1 MKKSIIINIISW
13 LGISLLLFFYLERQL
28 AFHYFYIE
36 QFRLFRFNQDYAL
49 QLFSHPGGISEYIAS
64 FLIQYFIHPHIG
76 PLIMTSLFL
85 CIGIGVQNIWRK
97 LSPNLEMPLAY
108 LMPGI
113 LLLLADM
120 DFNHHLE
127 GILAYA
133 SVVWILN
140 LYIRIRSPFIRIPFM
155 AIASWLLFYF
165 AGPAFEAVI
174 LCAIFYEFYTKS
186 SFNGTPSYY
195 FLWVFFPLVGGIR
208 QDWEE
213 KRALY
218 SRLMLI
224 SIPDWHCNLSFIMH
238 GEHYYSYSY

>member
-76 PLIMTSLFL
+76 PLIMTCLFL

-140 LYIRIRSPFIRIPFM
+140 LYIRIRSPLFGFH
-155 AIASWLLFYF
+155 SWPSPHGCCSTLQVRHSKQSYSVLFSMNST
-165 AGPAFEAVI
+165 
-174 LCAIFYEFYTKS
+174 LNHLS
-186 SFNGTPSYY
+186 NGTPSYY

-238 GEHYYSYSY
+238 GAHYYSYSY

>member
-1 MKKSIIINIISW
+1 MKKSTIINIISW

-120 DFNHHLE
+120 DFKPHGCCSTLQVRHSKRSYSVLFSMNSTLNHL
-127 GILAYA
+127 
-133 SVVWILN
+133 S
-140 LYIRIRSPFIRIPFM
+140 
-155 AIASWLLFYF
+155 
-165 AGPAFEAVI
+165 
-174 LCAIFYEFYTKS
+174 
-186 SFNGTPSYY
+186 NGTPSSY

>member
-1 MKKSIIINIISW
+1 
-13 LGISLLLFFYLERQL
+13 
-28 AFHYFYIE
+28 
-36 QFRLFRFNQDYAL
+36 
-49 QLFSHPGGISEYIAS
+49 
-64 FLIQYFIHPHIG
+64 
-76 PLIMTSLFL
+76 MTCLFL

-127 GILAYA
+127 GILALRISSVDTQFYTSA
-133 SVVWILN
+133 SVPPLFGFHSWPSPHGCCSTLQVRHSKRSYSVLFSMNSTLN
-140 LYIRIRSPFIRIPFM
+140 HLS
-155 AIASWLLFYF
+155 
-165 AGPAFEAVI
+165 
-174 LCAIFYEFYTKS
+174 
-186 SFNGTPSYY
+186 NGTPSSY

>member
-76 PLIMTSLFL
+76 PLIMTCLFL

-155 AIASWLLFYF
+155 AIASWLLRR
-165 AGPAFEAVI
+165 GR
-174 LCAIFYEFYTKS
+174 
-186 SFNGTPSYY
+186 
-195 FLWVFFPLVGGIR
+195 IR
-208 QDWEE
+208 
-213 KRALY
+213 
-218 SRLMLI
+218 I
-224 SIPDWHCNLSFIMH
+224 SCRQ
-238 GEHYYSYSY
+238 

>member
-76 PLIMTSLFL
+76 PLIMTCLFL

-133 SVVWILN
+133 SGVDTQFIHPHPFP
-140 LYIRIRSPFIRIPFM
+140 LYSDSIHGHRLMAAVLLCRSGIRS
-155 AIASWLLFYF
+155 
-165 AGPAFEAVI
+165 GHT
-174 LCAIFYEFYTKS
+174 LC
-186 SFNGTPSYY
+186 Y
-195 FLWVFFPLVGGIR
+195 FL
-208 QDWEE
+208 
-213 KRALY
+213 
-218 SRLMLI
+218 
-224 SIPDWHCNLSFIMH
+224 
-238 GEHYYSYSY
+238 

>member
-76 PLIMTSLFL
+76 PLIMTCLFL

-113 LLLLADM
+113 LQSSSGRYSCLRISSVDTQFIHPHPFPLYSDSIHGHRLMAAVLLCRS
-120 DFNHHLE
+120 
-127 GILAYA
+127 G
-133 SVVWILN
+133 
-140 LYIRIRSPFIRIPFM
+140 IRS
-155 AIASWLLFYF
+155 
-165 AGPAFEAVI
+165 GHT
-174 LCAIFYEFYTKS
+174 LC
-186 SFNGTPSYY
+186 Y
-195 FLWVFFPLVGGIR
+195 FL
-208 QDWEE
+208 
-213 KRALY
+213 
-218 SRLMLI
+218 
-224 SIPDWHCNLSFIMH
+224 
-238 GEHYYSYSY
+238 

>member
-1 MKKSIIINIISW
+1 MARYKSAFI
-13 LGISLLLFFYLERQL
+13 FYLERQL

-174 LCAIFYEFYTKS
+174 LCAIFYEFYTNHLS
-186 SFNGTPSYY
+186 MVLPPLTSFGY
-195 FLWVFFPLVGGIR
+195 F
-208 QDWEE
+208 
-213 KRALY
+213 
-218 SRLMLI
+218 SRLLVVSDRI
-224 SIPDWHCNLSFIMH
+224 GRRSAHCILA
-238 GEHYYSYSY
+238 